1 MRNLAG
7 CLYPGSHSLQLV
19 GAIEKEQAVAPAAA
33 VLVPAELFAMGW
45 CRCKKFISAQK
56 ETGQII
62 RRDPVW
68 VIKKLIITGS
78 RNILGWK

>member
-1 MRNLAG
+1 
-7 CLYPGSHSLQLV
+7 
-19 GAIEKEQAVAPAAA
+19 
-33 VLVPAELFAMGW
+33 MGW